1 MKTKCVKN
9 RVLVMAIVSML
20 IFVSFTS
27 IIQFASAELTA
38 DMHEPNDDFD
48 HAVGVNLNATYDD
61 LTIYP
66 LNDVDYFTMYLT
78 QSKLYKFSVWGTNE
92 TLKLSVFFPN
102 QTLIA
107 EKTGN
112 STYWLY
118 CSVTGGYYI
127 KLEMNEAT
135 CNYTFIV
142 NENDYENA
150 DDGYESNDVGANA
163 KELPLG
169 TTDGLKL
176 FNDDWY
182 YYTTGTN
189 LGVVNITLSNIDMV
203 DPEVPAV
210 FGVTVVL
217 TDPNS
222 SPVKEEEIVLFEGQS
237 SSVYVYCDAISTKVY
252 FRITNHGEDY
262 FPNVVLNYGITL
274 GFIEDDVYE
283 PNNLQ
288 STAATF
294 MIHTEYKTLKLFNQ
308 DVYNCTITGNTH
320 VIVNI
325 TCDYDYGM
333 DGITTMDLF
342 DEDGLIL
349 KSKVKNF
356 QTGESIDF
364 TIINTDDSIKS
375 ICLQIISSAL
385 MEYRI
390 NIKPVSDDAYEE
402 SNDVMSG
409 AVALETNMVYSNLI
423 LMDNDWYSFELNS
436 TQQTFVAYAT
446 ISNDYAYNNFK
457 MKIYNSA
464 GEALESSIYYTP
476 LGLDAKTYIVVNAP
490 VTAEGKYYL
499 FVSHE
504 STFEIA
510 YYELTLQ
517 SVVIIPDKTQFTVS
531 ETNKTL
537 TLKVF
542 TGMTYAT
549 VTVRCYDQ
557 FSNLLGQST
566 FDTDMSNEMTF
577 SFESPY
583 IAEGTND
590 IHVELDI
597 FFNNGPK
604 VLASEVIKINIVKD
618 PANDTGDNNKPTG
631 IDPTLLIVI
640 IVVVGAV
647 AVVAVVVVVNKKKK
661 QQDKQPKEPR
671 KAPQVEQPEPK
682 E

>member
-1 MKTKCVKN
+1 M
-9 RVLVMAIVSML
+9 
-20 IFVSFTS
+20 
-27 IIQFASAELTA
+27 
-38 DMHEPNDDFD
+38 
-48 HAVGVNLNATYDD
+48 
-61 LTIYP
+61 
-66 LNDVDYFTMYLT
+66 
-78 QSKLYKFSVWGTNE
+78 
-92 TLKLSVFFPN
+92 
-102 QTLIA
+102 
-107 EKTGN
+107 
-112 STYWLY
+112 
-118 CSVTGGYYI
+118 
-127 KLEMNEAT
+127 
-135 CNYTFIV
+135 
-142 NENDYENA
+142 
-150 DDGYESNDVGANA
+150 
-163 KELPLG
+163 
-169 TTDGLKL
+169 
-176 FNDDWY
+176 
-182 YYTTGTN
+182 
-189 LGVVNITLSNIDMV
+189 
-203 DPEVPAV
+203 
-210 FGVTVVL
+210 
-217 TDPNS
+217 
-222 SPVKEEEIVLFEGQS
+222 
-237 SSVYVYCDAISTKVY
+237 YVYCDNY
-252 FRITNHGEDY
+252 FALPSILWITNHSEDY

-499 FVSHE
+499 FISHE

-537 TLKVF
+537 TLK
-542 TGMTYAT
+542 YLRNDLCNSY
-549 VTVRCYDQ
+549 VRCYDRLE
-557 FSNLLGQST
+557 SSRHIRHWYV
-566 FDTDMSNEMTF
+566 EWMTF

-597 FFNNGPK
+597 SSIMVRKFWQW
-604 VLASEVIKINIVKD
+604 SY
-618 PANDTGDNNKPTG
+618 
-631 IDPTLLIVI
+631 
-640 IVVVGAV
+640 
-647 AVVAVVVVVNKKKK
+647 
-661 QQDKQPKEPR
+661 QD
-671 KAPQVEQPEPK
+671 
-682 E
+682 